1 MIKNFVQY
9 GLCLT
14 FLLLSAFNVDAV
26 EISPFYT
33 QNQSP
38 LISIYGLPAIG
49 EAKVAAKSQGTL
61 RLTLDQAS
69 NYVNESNAGE
79 SLLLDGESTRL
90 TISGRYGIG
99 RQVELGI
106 DIPFLI
112 IGGGFL
118 DNFLENYHSTFGFP
132 NGGRERAPQN
142 RLLYRYQKNGIAL
155 LNMDQSGRGLG
166 DVSLSG
172 AWQIYQSAD
181 HQRNLALRGSLK
193 LPTGDT
199 DSLRGS
205 GSADLALWVVGNWGR
220 RFPVG
225 QLTAF
230 GAAGA
235 MGMTE
240 SKILEN
246 QQRPAVGFGMLG
258 LGFSPAEWIE
268 FKIQT
273 NAHTSF
279 YSDSDLKEVDSPST
293 QLTIGGALLFTPKTS
308 LNIGVTEDI
317 IVGTSP
323 DVVFHLSLSRSF

>member
-1 MIKNFVQY
+1 MIKNLMSS

-14 FLLLSAFNVDAV
+14 IFLLAVIHVDAV

-38 LISIYGLPAIG
+38 LISVYGLPAIG
-49 EAKVAAKSQGTL
+49 EARVAAESEGTL
-61 RLTLDQAS
+61 RLMLDQVS
-69 NYVNESNAGE
+69 NYVNDSNSDE
-79 SLLLDGESTRL
+79 SLVLDGESTRL

-99 RQVELGI
+99 HQVELGI

-118 DNFLENYHSTFGFP
+118 DNFLENYHSAVGFS

-142 RLLYRYQKNGIAL
+142 RLLYRYQKNGITIS
-155 LNMDQSGRGLG
+155 NMEQSDQGLG

-181 HQRNLALRGSLK
+181 HRRNLALRGSLK

-205 GSADLALWVVGNWGR
+205 GSVDLAVWVVGNWGR
-220 RFPVG
+220 QFSAG
-225 QLTAF
+225 QFKAF
-230 GAAGA
+230 GAVGV

-240 SKILEN
+240 SKILED
-246 QQRPAVGFGMLG
+246 QQRPIVGFGALG

-279 YSDSDLKEVDSPST
+279 YSDSDLKEVNSPSA
-293 QLTIGGALLFTPKTS
+293 QLTIGGALHFTPKTS
-308 LNIGVTEDI
+308 LDIGVTEDI

-323 DVVFHLSLSRSF
+323 DVVFHLSLNRSF